1 MYFDVLVERY
11 GKQGETKLK
20 RKQREKTKSKIYRK
34 RMIYAKWNLKIKQ
47 KQNNEKLKLT
57 RNKCNLFQ
65 NLIINQ

>member
-57 RNKCNLFQ
+57 RNKCNLFH